1 MAINPNVSYTYRDYI
16 NLEQS
21 EVRRYELIDGE
32 ICVVPSPT
40 PKHQQVVLNIA
51 SILREFVISRDI
63 GRVSV
68 APLDVVLSDEDVLQP
83 DIIFIARERLGIV
96 GEQNIQGAPDLV
108 IEVLSPGTADRD
120 RTIKRARYAR
130 FGVREYWLVEP
141 ISKTV
146 EVLKASQEGFET
158 VRVYPEGTHVES
170 PVLPDLRLDVNN
182 VFV

>member
-1 MAINPNVSYTYRDYI
+1 MAINPNVRYTYTDYI
-16 NLEQS
+16 NLEPY

-40 PKHQQVVLNIA
+40 PNHQRIA
-51 SILREFVISRDI
+51 GKLYRILGEYADSSDSGQAFI
-63 GRVSV
+63 

-83 DIIFIARERLGIV
+83 DIIFIAKERLGIV

-141 ISKTV
+141 ISKTI

-158 VRVYPEGTHVES
+158 MRIYPEGTYVES
-170 PVLPDLRLDVNN
+170 PVLADLQLDVNS
-182 VFV
+182 VFA